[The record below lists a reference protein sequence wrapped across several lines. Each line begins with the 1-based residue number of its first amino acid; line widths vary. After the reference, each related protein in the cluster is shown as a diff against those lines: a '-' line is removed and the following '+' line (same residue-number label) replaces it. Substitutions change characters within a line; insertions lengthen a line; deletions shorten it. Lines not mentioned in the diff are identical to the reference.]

1 MLMNVFDKA
10 PFCSFSRVFARLR
23 PGDQTMPPP
32 SLDAGLSGANPMDQT
47 FLAELRQSGGR
58 SSARPLGGWVK
69 RTIDFVIAFI
79 ALVLALPIMLL
90 IAALIRLTMGG
101 PVIFSHPRVGYRG
114 ETFHCYK
121 FRTMVLDADRA
132 LSDLLSRDPV
142 AAREWEEFRKISR
155 DPRITWL
162 GHVLRK
168 SSLDELP
175 QLINILRGD
184 MSCVGPR
191 PVVSDELSRYG
202 ASAEA
207 YLSTRPGLTGLWQV
221 SGRSSTDFSRR
232 ICLDSQYVQEWSLLV
247 DLNILARTTF
257 VVIRMTGVH

>member
-10 PFCSFSRVFARLR
+10 PFCSFSRMFARSR
-23 PGDQTMPPP
+23 PNDQKMASP
-32 SLDAGLSGANPMDQT
+32 SLDVELSSVGPVDHKSSAELGRLSGRAGLK
-47 FLAELRQSGGR
+47 
-58 SSARPLGGWVK
+58 PLGGWVK
-69 RTIDFVIAFI
+69 RTVDFIIAFI
-79 ALVLALPIMLL
+79 ALALALPIMLL
-90 IAALIRLTMGG
+90 IAFLIRLTMGG
-101 PVIFSHPRVGYRG
+101 SVIFSHPRVGYRG
-114 ETFHCYK
+114 ETFYCYK

-155 DPRITWL
+155 DPRVTRL

-191 PVVSDELSRYG
+191 PVVADELSRYG
-202 ASAEA
+202 SCAEA

-221 SGRSSTDFSRR
+221 SGRSNTDFSRR
-232 ICLDSQYVQEWSLLV
+232 IRLDSQYVQEWSLLA

-257 VVIRMTGVH
+257 VVMRMTGVH